1 MLKARSLATLGVF
14 LSLSC
19 LAITPQGSGTT
30 QSNIIDVTKMGNLS
44 VRPDGS
50 ADVTNKLQAII
61 QRCPDGGAV
70 YFPPGVYP
78 ITKSLDISTNCS
90 MLGVRGK
97 SVIST
102 RPVEKRGFYVFAAR
116 KKMKKI
122 SFRGLVFEGG
132 GIFFEFGPSEQVTI
146 RDNIFRDFPLELAPS
161 GRKTTFFEQV
171 NIFSSL
177 GLVDTEI
184 VGNIFENSPDS
195 YGAEI
200 WGPITRLKFNRNYCY
215 NIRQCL
221 HTTSWGKARYSPA
234 EFNYNVGLKLSR
246 MGIEIQSLIDDA
258 QIIGN
263 YLAGWRNINQPENAD
278 CAARYGYNCD
288 SMGLSLAFGG
298 LRAVIKDNVILG
310 PSKRFGDSTEG
321 GTSFGIELS
330 TGDGSITTNNYIV
343 NMAPAIEAM
352 FAKGR
357 HVTKDNYMCG
367 SPYATE
373 LGWNSRWSN
382 TQNTFSANCS
392 TIPWAKLLPPVPKRP
407 F

>member
-1 MLKARSLATLGVF
+1 MS

-19 LAITPQGSGTT
+19 TATASHNSGTT
-30 QSNIIDVTKMGNLS
+30 QSNNIDVTKMGSLS
-44 VRPDGS
+44 VKPDGS
-50 ADVTNKLQAII
+50 VDVTNKLQAII

-78 ITKSLDISTNCS
+78 ITKSLDVSTNCS
-90 MLGVRGK
+90 MLGARGR

-102 RPVEKRGFYVFAAR
+102 RPVEKRGFFVFVNR

-122 SFRGLVFEGG
+122 TFQGLVFEGG
-132 GIFFEFGPSEQVTI
+132 GVFFEFGPNEQVTI
-146 RDNIFRDFPLELAPS
+146 RENIFRDFPVEIAPS
-161 GRKTTFFEQV
+161 GRKTTFFERV

-177 GLVDTEI
+177 GLTDSEI
-184 VGNIFENSPDS
+184 IDNIFENSPDS
-195 YGAEI
+195 HGAEI
-200 WGPITRLKFNRNYCY
+200 WGPITKVKFNRNYCY
-215 NIRQCL
+215 NILQCL
-221 HTTSWGKARYSPA
+221 HTASWGETRYSSA

-263 YLAGWRNINQPENAD
+263 YMAGWRNINRPENGA

-352 FAKGR
+352 YSKGR
-357 HVTKDNYMCG
+357 HVTKGNYMCG
-367 SPYATE
+367 SPYATK
-373 LGWNSRWSN
+373 LGWNNRWYNS
-382 TQNTFSANCS
+382 QNTFSANCS
-392 TIPWAKLLPPVPKRP
+392 TVPWAKLLPPIPKRP